1 MQSALLS
8 CLSVCLQMEPPVAL
22 PAAVTCNK
30 GVIAFMAMQISPA
43 DNPYEAGFS
52 ANNLKTGCNRL
63 NWHHSR
69 VPAHIHARH
78 SVYNSCGR
86 SCCTS
91 CNANGS
97 LADAYMSTNSSF
109 LLSNLLYNN
118 FNKTLCI
125 TTSVFLHDSF
135 TGRRAI
141 SCSNTNAQRSS
152 TPMRCAAGK
161 CWQRQLKVPLQALW
175 SFLCTCDGIS
185 MRHFFAQSATSACTT
200 STTQIR
206 QHRPAQHRLPGGT
219 GL

>member
-1 MQSALLS
+1 MYFYMYSDHTDSERNRSDTSCLWLPVLGLSNFSFLVYTTTYNMQSALLS

-52 ANNLKTGCNRL
+52 ANNLKTGCNKL

-78 SVYNSCGR
+78 SVYNSCGT

-97 LADAYMSTNSSF
+97 LTADVE
-109 LLSNLLYNN
+109 L
-118 FNKTLCI
+118 K
-125 TTSVFLHDSF
+125 
-135 TGRRAI
+135 GG
-141 SCSNTNAQRSS
+141 CSH
-152 TPMRCAAGK
+152 C
-161 CWQRQLKVPLQALW
+161 
-175 SFLCTCDGIS
+175 
-185 MRHFFAQSATSACTT
+185 
-200 STTQIR
+200 
-206 QHRPAQHRLPGGT
+206 
-219 GL
+219 